1 MSTIPVVENNTPTQ
15 LGGSKKKKNC
25 HKAMCECPICVNMKH
40 ANKSKYTKN
49 KKNKRCN
56 SKRKC
61 GGEGEE
67 IKALDGDYT
76 EIDNILDNIS
86 HNKLPVNGGRRRR
99 CKTRKSRKHK
109 SRHHRKRTR
118 RHNRG

>member
-61 GGEGEE
+61 GGEGVEGVEGEE
-67 IKALDGDYT
+67 IKAQDGDY
-76 EIDNILDNIS
+76 EKFEEL
-86 HNKLPVNGGRRRR
+86 LVNGGRRRR

>member
-61 GGEGEE
+61 GGEGIE
-67 IKALDGDYT
+67 IKAEDGDY
-76 EIDNILDNIS
+76 EKNENIPVNDV
-86 HNKLPVNGGRRRR
+86 PVNGGRRRR